1 MKISWGIA
9 ISFLV
14 LFLSMPVMA
23 AKDGLSITSKRLK
36 ITVSKDIKAASEKVE
51 VIKDYKVLSR
61 LESEL
66 TGYLEGLPAGART
79 EIVITGFRL
88 RSGASGFFGMSGRD
102 EIDARVTVKDKKKK
116 QIAYFTLSATN
127 GRSGKSQPPT
137 RRLVT
142 LVQKFGQKFG
152 TKLNMSM
159 GKLPFFPGVIKIY
172 PR

>member
-9 ISFLV
+9 VSFLI

-23 AKDGLSITSKRLK
+23 ASDGLSISSKQLK
-36 ITVSKDIKAASEKVE
+36 IVVSKDIKAASEKVE

-61 LESEL
+61 IQDEL

-102 EIDARVTVKDKKKK
+102 EIDARVTIKDKKKK
-116 QIAYFTLSATN
+116 QLAYFTLSADN
-127 GRSGKSQPPT
+127 GRSGRSQPPT
-137 RRLVT
+137 RRLVS
-142 LVQKFGQKFG
+142 LVQEFGQEFG
-152 TKLNMSM
+152 IKLNFSM
-159 GKLPFFPGVIKIY
+159 GKLPFFPGIIRVY

>member
-9 ISFLV
+9 VSFLI

-23 AKDGLSITSKRLK
+23 ASDGLSISSKQLK
-36 ITVSKDIKAASEKVE
+36 IVVSKDIKAASEKVE

-61 LESEL
+61 IQDEL

-152 TKLNMSM
+152 TKLNLSM
-159 GKLPFFPGVIKIY
+159 GKLPFFPGIIRVY

>member
-14 LFLSMPVMA
+14 LFLSMPAMA